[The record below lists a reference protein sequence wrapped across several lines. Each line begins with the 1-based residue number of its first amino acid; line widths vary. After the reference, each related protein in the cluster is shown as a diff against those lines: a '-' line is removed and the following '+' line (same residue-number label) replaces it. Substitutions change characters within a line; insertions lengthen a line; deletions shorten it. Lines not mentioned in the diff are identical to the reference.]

1 MTPLTTGKLRR
12 LQQCA
17 TPDGRLVILAIDHR
31 HNLRQALNPQ
41 NPDAVPDEA
50 LIAFKRDV
58 VAALAPAASAV
69 LLDPEYGV
77 EQSIASGALPRDTGL
92 IVAMERTGYGG
103 VPAARLSQILPGW
116 SPQRAVRLGATGVK
130 LLVYY
135 HPEAPTAPRIEGL
148 ARHMADA
155 CAEAE
160 VPFFLE
166 ALSYSPDANRPKLSP
181 EERRCVVVETARQLT
196 AIPGVD
202 VLKAEFPL
210 DSTVVADEAE
220 WLAAC
225 EELTEASRVPWVLL
239 SAGVDF
245 ETFLHQAA
253 AAGRGGASG
262 VAVGRA
268 VWQEATEIAAA
279 ARAEFLTTVAR
290 QRMERV
296 AALCRALARPWTMR
310 L

>member
-1 MTPLTTGKLRR
+1 MVPMTIGKLRR

-17 TPDGRLVILAIDHR
+17 TADGRLVILAIDHR
-31 HNLRQALNPQ
+31 RNLRQALDPQ
-41 NPDAVPDEA
+41 NPGAVPDEA

-58 VAALAPAASAV
+58 VAAVAPAASAV
-69 LLDPEYGV
+69 LLDPEYGA

-92 IVAMERTGYGG
+92 IVAAERSGYGG
-103 VPAARLSQILPGW
+103 SPAARLSQVLPGW
-116 SPQRAVRLGATGVK
+116 TPQRAMRIGATGVK

-135 HPEAPTAPRIEGL
+135 HPEAPTAHQIEGMV
-148 ARHMADA
+148 RQMADA

-160 VPFFLE
+160 MPFFLE
-166 ALSYSPDANRPKLSP
+166 PLTYSPDPNRPTLSP
-181 EERRCVVVETARQLT
+181 EERRCVVVETARQQT

-210 DSTVVADEAE
+210 DVSVVPGEGE

-245 ETFLHQAA
+245 ETFLHQLAA
-253 AAGRGGASG
+253 AARAGASG
-262 VAVGRA
+262 AAVGRA
-268 VWQEATEIAAA
+268 VWQEAIQTAAA
-279 ARAEFLTTVAR
+279 ARAEYLTTIAR

-296 AALCRALARPWTMR
+296 AALCQALARPWTIR
-310 L
+310 F